1 MKKIKIIW
9 TVLPFIGFVLGYVG
23 TYLFMQQEV
32 TITPNVIGRS
42 LQEGVA
48 VLSKQR
54 LGIRLMREQED
65 VCMPEGV
72 ILDQIP
78 KADNKIRQNQN
89 VFVTVS
95 KKPSIT
101 RTPEFLGCGIKDI
114 QARSSRSEIEVSSVG
129 VFCSFPRNTCLAQ
142 YPRPGLPLIR
152 KRIIAYVSNGQ
163 FPLLIVPNFK
173 GFLVDQVKDFLHSNN
188 IAFEIVHSGSVSDD
202 HTCQSCHVVDQRPI
216 AGSIVSFEQ
225 QIQIQLEVS
234 D

>member
-1 MKKIKIIW
+1 MKNIKIIW
-9 TVLPFIGFVLGYVG
+9 YTLPFVGFVLGYMG
-23 TYLFMQQEV
+23 TYLFMQKEV

-95 KKPSIT
+95 KKPSVMQ
-101 RTPEFLGCGIKDI
+101 TPDFLGAVTKDI
-114 QARSSRSEIEVSSVG
+114 QVHSGRSDIEVLNIG
-129 VFCSFPRNTCLAQ
+129 VFGSSPRNTCVAQ
-142 YPRPGLPLIR
+142 YPRPGLPLAR
-152 KRIIAYVSNGQ
+152 RRMIAYISNGQ
-163 FPLLIVPNFK
+163 IPLFIVPNFK
-173 GFLVDQVKDFLHSNN
+173 GFLVAQVKDFLHANN
-188 IAFEIVHSGSVSDD
+188 ITAEIVHSESISDEHD
-202 HTCQSCHVVDQRPI
+202 CSNCHVVDQRPI
-216 AGSIVSFEQ
+216 SGSIVSFEQ
-225 QIQIQLEVS
+225 QIQVQLEVCE
-234 D
+234 